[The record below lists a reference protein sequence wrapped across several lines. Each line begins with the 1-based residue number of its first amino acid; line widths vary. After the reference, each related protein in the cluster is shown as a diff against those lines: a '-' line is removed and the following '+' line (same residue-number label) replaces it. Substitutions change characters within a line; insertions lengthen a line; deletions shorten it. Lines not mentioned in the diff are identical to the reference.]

1 MRQNKWSRDQR
12 FQDLSDDRV
21 FFDRAWTELTDPC
34 AHSTLQVIIEA
45 HCPTVERQDIEG
57 AAPPDATAEVA
68 EVDGKA
74 EHHRDREWWR
84 KEAARCGSDWAGI
97 ARLLSECIVHLEHLI
112 ADAQACDVC
121 GQTPCVNPTFCDLS
135 RDIDRRTA
143 GKHRSG
149 NDRLPHDWPDMSL
162 DALWDHFNA
171 PSNEAAKSTYDALFF
186 ELSACGLSQLAKSNC
201 QGRLAALST
210 AQLRTIIQ
218 ALIRSRA
225 KYPNITDEL
234 IAKLGDQL

>member
-12 FQDLSDDRV
+12 FRDLSDDRV

-34 AHSTLQVIIEA
+34 AHSTLQVTIEA

-97 ARLLSECIVHLEHLI
+97 AQLLSKRINHLAHLI
-112 ADAQACDVC
+112 ADMQACAVC
-121 GQTPCVNPTFCDLS
+121 GALPCVNPTFCDVCS
-135 RDIDRRTA
+135 DTDRRTA

-149 NDRLPHDWPDMSL
+149 SDRLPHDWSDMSL
-162 DALWDHFNA
+162 DALWDRLNT
-171 PSNEAAKSTYDALFF
+171 PGNEAPKSTYDALFF

-201 QGRLAALST
+201 QRRLAALST
-210 AQLRTIIQ
+210 AQLRTLIH
-218 ALIRSRA
+218 ALMRSRA